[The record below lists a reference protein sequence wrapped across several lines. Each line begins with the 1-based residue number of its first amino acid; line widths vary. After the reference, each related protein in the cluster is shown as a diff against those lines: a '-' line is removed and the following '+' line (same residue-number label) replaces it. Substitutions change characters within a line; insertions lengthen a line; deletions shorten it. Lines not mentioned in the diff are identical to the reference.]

1 MEGKDVNCM
10 KKYYLASP
18 DDRGAVDLRQY
29 RDTIISSVK
38 SVIPDAEVKV
48 RKEYY
53 TVDHI
58 TRGQAV
64 AVGRVIARSDLWR
77 YHMDAPKL
85 FIGTKIEKEETHGTK
100 A

>member
-1 MEGKDVNCM
+1 MEGKDVNRM
-10 KKYYLASP
+10 RKYYLASP

-53 TVDHI
+53 
-58 TRGQAV
+58 G
-64 AVGRVIARSDLWR
+64 
-77 YHMDAPKL
+77 
-85 FIGTKIEKEETHGTK
+85 
-100 A
+100 